1 MSKLAQDIVLR
12 PVITEESMQG
22 IALNKYTFQVAKDAN
37 KVEIAQAVEKLF
49 GVEVEKVLLE
59 KGDRNAYGKVQEDR
73 FLRRHDV
80 RKIPLKYPAATY
92 GARHAPQSRYE
103 ESEPNVD

>member
-37 KVEIAQAVEKLF
+37 KVEIAQAVE
-49 GVEVEKVLLE
+49 
-59 KGDRNAYGKVQEDR
+59 RSIRSMSAASSAGKAVTRATQP
-73 FLRRHDV
+73 LGKRR
-80 RKIPLKYPAATY
+80 
-92 GARHAPQSRYE
+92 S
-103 ESEPNVD
+103 